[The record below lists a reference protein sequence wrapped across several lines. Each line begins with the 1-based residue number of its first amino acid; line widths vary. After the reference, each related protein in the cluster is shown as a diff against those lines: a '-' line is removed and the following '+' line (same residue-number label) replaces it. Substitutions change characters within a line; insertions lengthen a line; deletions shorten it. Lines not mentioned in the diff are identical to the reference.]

1 MSTHLTQTNS
11 NETPH
16 VATYLFRLYIA
27 GESPNSMR
35 AIKNLKEL
43 CQKYFEGDFKI
54 DIVDVLLS
62 PERAWAEGVMVTPMT
77 VRISPQ
83 PEVKIIG
90 NLNDKDQV
98 LSTLNF
104 MVK

>member
-1 MSTHLTQTNS
+1 
-11 NETPH
+11 
-16 VATYLFRLYIA
+16 
-27 GESPNSMR
+27 MR

>member
-1 MSTHLTQTNS
+1 MSTHLSQTES
-11 NETPH
+11 NLTTH
-16 VATYLFRLYIA
+16 TATYLFRLYVA

-43 CQKYFEGDFKI
+43 CQKCFEGDYKI
-54 DIVDVLLS
+54 DIIDVLLS

-98 LSTLNF
+98 LSSLNF